1 MAKRKAAAS
10 KKATAKSKKT
20 SPKASPRK
28 RPAPAEPARKW
39 GPQSAVVSAETGEEI
54 ARRPIDESD
63 ATGAASKY
71 SRRKDRERDRQADQS
86 RAGRDI
92 APDWPGMKPE
102 DEITRARLSR
112 SLKAFCLETMPD
124 KFAMDFSDDHEKAIV
139 KMERAILEGEQFA
152 LAMPRGSGKTTLIVA
167 CVIWAILNGHKRYV
181 SLIGADK
188 KAASK
193 LLSAVKVQLETNNHL
208 LRLYPDAVYPV
219 RCLERV
225 ANRCKG
231 QHWAGASTYIAWTSE
246 QIILATIPGAACS
259 GAIIE
264 VAGIL
269 GRVRGQQH
277 DTPSGETLRP
287 DCFVVD
293 DPQTNK
299 SARSR
304 TGVEQRLEIITGVC
318 PGLAGPGQEIS
329 GFCLCTVVEI
339 DDVADQLLD
348 QDKWEEWQGERFK
361 LVYEWPTNVE
371 LWEEY
376 ANLRAEGL
384 AKGLGLKL
392 ATEFY
397 RKNRVAMD
405 AGNGPD
411 GKAVVAWE
419 SRHTKKELSAI
430 QHAWNLRLKLKDSF
444 WKEYQNEPI
453 ADDAAEDL
461 LTVDQIQAKTNG
473 YKRNVLPRDANL
485 VTCYVDVQDTLLYW
499 LVLGVRKNDFSA
511 WVLNYGTWPKQA
523 SLYFSLS
530 GAAKTLKTVYPKA
543 GREGR
548 VRAGLLE
555 LTAWLAGERWFMP
568 DNSTSLALSRVLIDA
583 AWGYS
588 TRVVQ
593 SVALEAPHKALLLPS
608 FGIGIH
614 ADDAPM
620 DRWKPKPGEIRG
632 LNWRVKP
639 SEGGGVHATIDV
651 NYWKNFVHAR
661 FGVATGDPGSLSLFA
676 PEQLTTHRMLAEHCR
691 AEERSESATKE
702 RVLQVW
708 KLPESKPDNHF
719 FDCLVGAYCAAAIE
733 GAGLNE
739 LRVNAPAKRP
749 RRKTEL
755 KV

>member
-1 MAKRKAAAS
+1 MAKRKPAKAAAP
-10 KKATAKSKKT
+10 KKAA
-20 SPKASPRK
+20 
-28 RPAPAEPARKW
+28 ARKKAAA
-39 GPQSAVVSAETGEEI
+39 PKNPTQVSAET
-54 ARRPIDESD
+54 D
-63 ATGAASKY
+63 AAIRY
-71 SRRKDRERDRQADQS
+71 SRRKARERERQSDQS

-92 APDWPGMKPE
+92 APDWPGISPE
-102 DEITRARLSR
+102 NEITRERLSR

-124 KFAMDFSDDHEKAIV
+124 KFALDFSADHDKAIA

-152 LAMPRGSGKTTLIVA
+152 LAMPRGSGKTTLIVG

-193 LLSAVKVQLETNNHL
+193 LLSAIKVQLETNSHL

-231 QHWAGASTYIAWTSE
+231 QHWAGAATYIAWTSE

-304 TGVEQRLEIITGVC
+304 TGVDQRLEIITGVC

-384 AKGLGLKL
+384 AKGRGLAL
-392 ATEFY
+392 ATDFY
-397 RKNRVAMD
+397 RRNRKAMD
-405 AGNGPD
+405 VG
-411 GKAVVAWE
+411 AVVAWE

-444 WKEYQNEPI
+444 WKEYQNEPLADAS
-453 ADDAAEDL
+453 ADDL
-461 LTVDQIQAKTNG
+461 LSVDEIQQKTNG

-485 VTCYVDVQDTLLYW
+485 LTAYIDVQDTLLYW
-499 LVLGVRKNDFSA
+499 LVLATRKQDFTA
-511 WVLNYGTWPKQA
+511 WVLDYGSWPKQTSIYYNLA
-523 SLYFSLS
+523 
-530 GAAKTLKTVYPKA
+530 GAAKTLKTAYPRA

-548 VRAGLLE
+548 VRAGLFE
-555 LTAWLAGERWFMP
+555 LTKFLAGERWFMP
-568 DNSTSLALSRVLIDA
+568 DRSTSLALSRVLIDA

-588 TRVVQ
+588 TRTVQ
-593 SVALEAPHKALLLPS
+593 AVALEAPHRALLLPS
-608 FGIGIH
+608 FGVGIH
-614 ADDAPM
+614 AEDAPM
-620 DRWKPKPGEIRG
+620 ERWKPKPGEIRG

-639 SEGGGVHATIDV
+639 SDGGGVHATLDV
-651 NYWKNFVHAR
+651 NHWKNFVHAR
-661 FGVATGDPGSLSLFA
+661 LAVPAGDPGSLTLFA
-676 PEQLTTHRMLAEHCR
+676 PEAATTHRMIAEHCR
-691 AEERSESATKE
+691 AEVRSESATKE

-708 KLPESKPDNHF
+708 KLPENKPDNHF

-733 GAGLNE
+733 GAGLSE
-739 LRVNAPAKRP
+739 LRINAPAKRR
-749 RRKTEL
+749 RRKTEFRA
-755 KV
+755 

>member
-1 MAKRKAAAS
+1 MAKRKAAAP
-10 KKATAKSKKT
+10 KKAKPAAGK
-20 SPKASPRK
+20 KASPKSPPRK
-28 RPAPAEPARKW
+28 KPAEAARKW
-39 GPQSAVVSAETGEEI
+39 GPQSAVVSAETGGELERH
-54 ARRPIDESD
+54 ASPIDD
-63 ATGAASKY
+63 AASKY
-71 SRRKDRERDRQADQS
+71 SRRKNRERDRQADQS

-92 APDWPGMKPE
+92 APDWPGIKPE
-102 DEITRARLSR
+102 DQITRARLSK

-124 KFAMDFSDDHEKAIV
+124 KFAMEFSADHKKAIA

-188 KAASK
+188 KAAAK
-193 LLSAVKVQLETNNHL
+193 LLAAVKVQLETNAHL
-208 LRLYPDAVYPV
+208 LRLYPDAVYPI
-219 RCLERV
+219 RCLNRI

-231 QHWAGASTYIAWTSE
+231 QHWGEAATYISWTAE

-277 DTPSGETLRP
+277 DTPNGETLRP

-304 TGVEQRLEIITGVC
+304 TGVDQRLEIITGVC

-397 RKNRVAMD
+397 RKNRKAMD
-405 AGNGPD
+405 AG
-411 GKAVVAWE
+411 AVVAWD

-430 QHAWNLRLKLKDSF
+430 QHAWNLRLKLKDAF

-453 ADDAAEDL
+453 ADDAADDL
-461 LTVDQIQAKTNG
+461 LSVDEIQAKTNG

-485 VTCYVDVQDTLLYW
+485 ITGYVDVQDTLLYW
-499 LVLGVRKNDFSA
+499 LVLGVRKSDFSA
-511 WVLNYGTWPKQA
+511 WVLNYGTWPKQS

-530 GAAKTLKTVYPKA
+530 GAAKTLKTVYPKM

-548 VRAGLLE
+548 VRAGLME
-555 LTAWLAGERWFMP
+555 LTKWLAGERWFMP
-568 DNSTSLALSRVLIDA
+568 DNSTSLALSRLMIDA

-588 TRVVQ
+588 TRTVQ
-593 SVALEAPHKALLLPS
+593 AVCLEAPHKALLLPS
-608 FGIGIH
+608 FGVGIH

-639 SEGGGVHATIDV
+639 SEGGGVHATLDT

-661 FGVATGDPGSLSLFA
+661 LGVATGDAGALSLFA
-676 PEQLTTHRMLAEHCR
+676 PEQLTTHRMIAEHCR
-691 AEERSESATKE
+691 AETRSESATKE

-708 KLPESKPDNHF
+708 KLPDNKPDNHF
-719 FDCLVGAYCAAAIE
+719 YDCLCGSFAAAAIE
-733 GAGLNE
+733 GASLSE
-739 LRVNAPAKRP
+739 LRVGAPVKRK